1 MKGRLGGKESLI
13 YAGKLPHPTAKTM
26 VPTSRLYNAL
36 NDFLRQC
43 DIVWQDARHLKTLC
57 WMMIGMLQS
66 QKVHLNGF
74 GVYVVSRA
82 QVAQSHQ
89 RRFRRWL
96 SNRRIDVVSAHHA
109 LIGQA
114 LSQWKQERL
123 YLSLDTTLVWN
134 CFCIVWI
141 GVVYRGRTLPIA
153 WRIVAQSSSTV
164 RLWTIQRVL
173 RQATR
178 VMPAGVTIVLLADRG
193 FADGKLMKYLKEN
206 LGWHFRIRIKRSFQ
220 FQMDGQWRK
229 VSSVQLQPGQTFFT
243 SVVSIGKTKPYP
255 NVYLAFAH
263 DKQSD
268 EDWVIVSDEP
278 TTLQTFAQYRLRFCV
293 EESFLDLK
301 SNGFNLEACKLR
313 DKFALSQ
320 LCGAIALTM
329 LFLVLQ
335 GVQVMAS
342 GKCRQ
347 VDAHWKRGMSYL
359 KIGWNWI
366 RLAITHQWKIQV
378 YPFLSCLPDP
388 QPAIASQ
395 RQQDDAFNREFT
407 ILSRIPAS

>member
-1 MKGRLGGKESLI
+1 M
-13 YAGKLPHPTAKTM
+13 T
-26 VPTSRLYNAL
+26 PTSRLYNAL

-43 DIVWQDARHLKTLC
+43 DIVWLDARHLQTLC
-57 WMMIGMLQS
+57 WMMIGMIQS
-66 QKVHLNGF
+66 QNVHLNGF

-96 SNRRIDVVSAHHA
+96 SNRRIDVVLAHHA
-109 LIGQA
+109 LIQQA
-114 LSQWKQERL
+114 LSQWQQERL

-134 CFCIVWI
+134 CFCIVWV
-141 GVVYRGRTLPIA
+141 GVVYRGRTIPIA

-173 RQATR
+173 RQTAR
-178 VMPAGVTIVLLADRG
+178 VLPDGVVIVLLADRG

-220 FQMDGQWRK
+220 FQMEGQWHK
-229 VSSVQLQPGQTFFT
+229 VSSVQLQPGQAFFT
-243 SVVSIGKTKPYP
+243 PVVSIGKTKPYP

-263 DKQSD
+263 DKLSD

-278 TTLQTFAQYRLRFCV
+278 TNLQTFAQYRLRFCV

-301 SNGFNLEACKLR
+301 SNGFNLEASRLR

-320 LCGAIALTM
+320 LCGVIALTM

-335 GVQVMAS
+335 GVQVVAS
-342 GKCRQ
+342 GKRRQ
-347 VDAHWKRGMSYL
+347 VDAHWQRGMSYL
-359 KIGWNWI
+359 KLGWNWI
-366 RLAITHQWKIQV
+366 RLAITRQWKIQV
-378 YPFLSCLPDP
+378 FQFLSSLPDP
-388 QPAIASQ
+388 HPAIASK
-395 RQQDDAFNREFT
+395 RQHEDSFRREFT
-407 ILSRIPAS
+407 VLSRIPAS